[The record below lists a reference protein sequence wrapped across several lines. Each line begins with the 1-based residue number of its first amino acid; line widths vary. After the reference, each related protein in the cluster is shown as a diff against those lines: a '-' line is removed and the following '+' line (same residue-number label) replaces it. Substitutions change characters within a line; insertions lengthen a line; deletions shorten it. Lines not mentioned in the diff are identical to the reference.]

1 MLTRQ
6 ILQKSEEGINNSEFY
21 MAIVT
26 DNMLKDDKCI
36 SEWNYA
42 KSKNKPFILLIKRG
56 TNIPKEML
64 ESVYVRLE
72 YGWETEEDVELLS
85 QKLIEF
91 FRKNGI

>member
-36 SEWNYA
+36 YECNYA
-42 KSKNKPFILLIKRG
+42 KRNNKPFIL
-56 TNIPKEML
+56 
-64 ESVYVRLE
+64 
-72 YGWETEEDVELLS
+72 
-85 QKLIEF
+85 
-91 FRKNGI
+91 

>member
-36 SEWNYA
+36 YEWNYA
-42 KSKNKPFILLIKRG
+42 KNKKRPFILLIKKG
-56 TNIPKEML
+56 IKIPDEML
-64 ESVYVRLE
+64 KDVYVRLE